1 MNWKAQLKQT
11 QRALGLGLFSHRF
24 EITIFNVCEEM
35 KQQIGNFFQ
44 GTSNN
49 ENNTMKNS
57 KAENTIPD
65 SKTKWAGMTTNSS
78 QQERKLIKWE
88 IDQEKIYR
96 IKQR

>member
-1 MNWKAQLKQT
+1 
-11 QRALGLGLFSHRF
+11 
-24 EITIFNVCEEM
+24 
-35 KQQIGNFFQ
+35 
-44 GTSNN
+44 
-49 ENNTMKNS
+49 MKNS

-96 IKQR
+96 IK